1 MTAVPAAEQQ
11 QQQHHHHHQPAR
23 GVTGDDTSS
32 SAELE
37 RASATAVHVQQASSD
52 EKDKIARI
60 LSACRDR
67 DLEALCELACSEK
80 GLVDDEVRR
89 TACKFLSRASSMLQL
104 RNNRSHSCQGQ
115 FYWASTAATSK
126 SLRIG
131 TGTTCPVI
139 EMKTKFG
146 WTSTD
151 HLCII
156 LKVRNYIFQPR
167 QLRANIV

>member
-1 MTAVPAAEQQ
+1 MTAVPAAEQQQQ

-23 GVTGDDTSS
+23 GVTEDDISS

-37 RASATAVHVQQASSD
+37 RASATAVHVQQAPSD

-89 TACKFLSRASSMLQL
+89 TACKFLD
-104 RNNRSHSCQGQ
+104 
-115 FYWASTAATSK
+115 
-126 SLRIG
+126 SLGHRRCCSYAINAH
-131 TGTTCPVI
+131 TCA
-139 EMKTKFG
+139 
-146 WTSTD
+146 
-151 HLCII
+151 
-156 LKVRNYIFQPR
+156 
-167 QLRANIV
+167 RANSTGRPQRQQASRCESELARLVPS

>member
-11 QQQHHHHHQPAR
+11 HQHQPAR

-37 RASATAVHVQQASSD
+37 RASATAVHQQAPSD

-89 TACKFLSRASSMLQL
+89 TACKFLD
-104 RNNRSHSCQGQ
+104 
-115 FYWASTAATSK
+115 
-126 SLRIG
+126 SLGHRRCCSYAINAH
-131 TGTTCPVI
+131 TCA
-139 EMKTKFG
+139 
-146 WTSTD
+146 
-151 HLCII
+151 
-156 LKVRNYIFQPR
+156 
-167 QLRANIV
+167 RANSTGRPQRQQASRCESELARLVPS